1 MEKRNR
7 DNIINWSYEERIPN
21 NQDLHFYYLDK
32 ICQTKGLEL
41 DYKALHLVNDSGK
54 YTNLALLLSS
64 ECPCSI
70 KVASFFGVSVDS
82 LKGKEEFTGSILEQ
96 YDSALKYIDLYNETK
111 GVIRGLERVDT
122 PSYSTLAI
130 KEALINAIAHQDYS
144 LGGNIFIYIFDD
156 HMEITSLGSITC
168 NLTLNDVTNGI
179 SKLRNPNL
187 VNLLTSLGYMRAI
200 GCGLRLINEE
210 YNLKKYKVKINATQT
225 TFKVSLPNCNY
236 SGPKFNER
244 DNNFKTK
251 KEEDIVLS
259 LFTKGSEITRK
270 DIENSLGVSKSKAY
284 SIVSSLISKG
294 IIKQVGNDKN
304 TFYTLVD

>member
-7 DNIINWSYEERIPN
+7 ENIISWSFEERIPAT
-21 NQDLHFYYLDK
+21 QDLHFYYLNK
-32 ICQTKGLEL
+32 ICKTKGLEL
-41 DYKALHLVNDSGK
+41 DYKALHLVNSEGD

-64 ECPCSI
+64 ECPYSV
-70 KVASFFGVSVDS
+70 KVTSFFGVNVDS
-82 LKGKEEFTGSILEQ
+82 LKDKEEFTGSILEQ
-96 YDSALKYIDLYNETK
+96 YDIALKYIDLYNQTK

-122 PSYSTLAI
+122 PSYSTPAI

-156 HMEITSLGSITC
+156 HMEITSLGSITS
-168 NLTLNDVTNGI
+168 NLTLSDVTSGV
-179 SKLRNPNL
+179 SKSRNINL
-187 VNLLTSLGYMRAI
+187 VNLLISLGYMKGV

-210 YNLKKYKVKINATQT
+210 YNLKKYKAKISATQT

-236 SGPKFNER
+236 KGIKFNER
-244 DNNFKTK
+244 DSDFKAK
-251 KEEDIVLS
+251 KEEDIVMS
-259 LFTKGSEITRK
+259 LFTKGNEITRK

-294 IIKQVGNDKN
+294 VIRQVGNDKN